1 MSDEEAGGSGRSNA
15 AARSSARVNRSV
27 LAILDL
33 LNGLL
38 LVSAGIG
45 FASFAVA
52 AVLTVTDI
60 IGRQVGWPI
69 IGIVDLVQLC
79 VLSGAWLVI
88 PYAFLKGSHVGV
100 DLLVL
105 LLPPTFNRF
114 FEILANLAAAVLL
127 LLMLGACIEVYS
139 QQVLFGDRSQQL
151 GIPITWYWLPL
162 LTGVGLSILAVLLSV
177 LKPVFK
183 KKSAL

>member
-1 MSDEEAGGSGRSNA
+1 MSDKEAGGSGMSNA
-15 AARSSARVNRSV
+15 ATRTSTRVNRSV

-38 LVSAGIG
+38 LVSAGTG
-45 FASFAVA
+45 FASFAIA

-69 IGIVDLVQLC
+69 VGIVDLVQLC
-79 VLSGAWLVI
+79 VLGGAWLVI

-100 DLLVL
+100 DLLVQ
-105 LLPPTFNRF
+105 LLPHTFNRF
-114 FEILANLAAAVLL
+114 FKILANLAAAVLL

-139 QQVLFGDRSQQL
+139 RQALFGDRSQQL

-162 LTGVGLSILAVLLSV
+162 LTGVVLSILAVFLSI
-177 LKPVFK
+177 LNPIFK